1 MKNLKIGLIA
11 AAAVAIL
18 GATPALAQQF
28 YVGGHG
34 GLNYTHEAST
44 GGGDKIAYDFFGLGI
59 GVEVGMRI
67 GSNLRVEGE
76 LTYRSNDVDEV
87 DGVST
92 TAEMTST
99 TLMVNA
105 LYDFN
110 SESGLTPYIGGG
122 LGMSSVEFSISTSSF
137 DDTVLAAQLIGGV
150 MFELSPGLTMSVDYR
165 LFGTQDLAL
174 GAGFGFGDVEYI
186 NSSVFVGIK
195 KFF

>member
-1 MKNLKIGLIA
+1 MKNLKTGLIA

-34 GLNYTHEAST
+34 GLNYAHEAST
-44 GGGDKIAYDFFGLGI
+44 GGGDTIAYDFFGFGI

-122 LGMSSVEFSISTSSF
+122 LGMSSVEFSISTSSY

-174 GAGFGFGDVEYI
+174 GAGLGFGDVEYI